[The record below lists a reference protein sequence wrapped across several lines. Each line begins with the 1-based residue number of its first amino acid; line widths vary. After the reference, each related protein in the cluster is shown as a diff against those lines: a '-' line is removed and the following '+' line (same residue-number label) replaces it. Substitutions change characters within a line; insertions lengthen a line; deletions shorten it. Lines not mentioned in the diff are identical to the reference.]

1 MSEEKK
7 ISIIIPVYNVES
19 FIKKCFESVLAQ
31 ISESVEVIVVDDGST
46 DSSYQR
52 CLEFS
57 DVFTVLHKENG
68 GLSSARNCGI
78 DAAHGKYIMFLDS
91 DDSLVPN
98 SLPKII
104 SLIDQGHGFDVI
116 AAYPEELSESKIR
129 CVPDGVYNGLDFIKL
144 STRAGIFYVCAP
156 FYIVSKQFIENNK
169 LRFKEGVL
177 HEDSLW
183 TPLLLSKAT
192 SVYKSSII
200 FYSRYVREGSITH
213 SKNNLQ
219 KRADS
224 MITISKELRREAEV
238 NRNAKRMLNSRA
250 ISLYFDSVV
259 MTGEKVYSR
268 FEEFSLLQLLSFPCG
283 VGQRVKSIIFLIS
296 PTLLVRVVNGIRH
309 RKAV

>member
-1 MSEEKK
+1 MCEEKK
-7 ISIIIPVYNVES
+7 ISIIIPVYNVEP
-19 FIKKCFESVLAQ
+19 FIKKCLESVLYQ
-31 ISESVEVIVVDDGST
+31 MSESVEVIVVDDGST
-46 DSSYQR
+46 DSSYQKCVEYSR
-52 CLEFS
+52 
-57 DVFTVLHKENG
+57 VFTVLHKENG
-68 GLSSARNCGI
+68 GLSSARNTGI
-78 DAAHGKYIMFLDS
+78 DVAQGKYIMFLDS
-91 DDSLVPN
+91 DDSLVPD

-104 SLIDQGHGFDVI
+104 SLIDQGHSYDVI

-129 CVPDGVYNGLDFIKL
+129 CVPDGVYNGLDFINL

-156 FYIVSKQFIENNK
+156 FYIVSKQFIENSK

-192 SVYKSSII
+192 FVYKSSIV
-200 FYSRYVREGSITH
+200 FYSRYVREGSITQ

-224 MITISKELRREAEV
+224 MITISRELRKEAKM
-238 NRNAKRMLNSRA
+238 NSNAKRMLNSRA

-259 MTGEKVYSR
+259 MTGKKVYSR
-268 FEEFSLLQLLSFPCG
+268 FEEFSFLQLLSFPCG

-296 PTLLVRVVNGIRH
+296 PSLLIRIVNGIRH